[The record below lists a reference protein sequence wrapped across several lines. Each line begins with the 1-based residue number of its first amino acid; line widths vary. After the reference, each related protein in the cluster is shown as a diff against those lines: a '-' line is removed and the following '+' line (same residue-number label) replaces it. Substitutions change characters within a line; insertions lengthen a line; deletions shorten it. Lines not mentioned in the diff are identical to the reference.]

1 MTEDEPDNPNVVD
14 VSTIELKN
22 FRDTALI
29 YTSIFL
35 ILFCVSIILGNQL
48 NTHIPQIS
56 LHPLLQLLLGLIS
69 IFLLLTASKYTVT
82 KLKELT
88 N

>member
-1 MTEDEPDNPNVVD
+1 MDDEEQDTPDVVD

-35 ILFCVSIILGNQL
+35 ILFCASIILGNQL

-56 LHPLLQLLLGLIS
+56 LHPFLQLLLGLIL
-69 IFLLLTASKYTVT
+69 ILLLLTTSKYVVS
-82 KLKELT
+82 KL